1 MDGLGWTPDEKGSQ
15 EDWDPFGLAHFPPN
29 PTQKIIS
36 PTFPQISKIPGAGP
50 GPPVVIPIRPV
61 WEPYTT
67 PDTPPEVADT
77 GMGKLFALS
86 ATSQQTC

>member
-15 EDWDPFGLAHFPPN
+15 EDWDPFGLAHFPPT
-29 PTQKIIS
+29 PTQKIIF

-67 PDTPPEVADT
+67 PDTPPEAADAGNT
-77 GMGKLFALS
+77 MLFFKDRRWMLA
-86 ATSQQTC
+86 